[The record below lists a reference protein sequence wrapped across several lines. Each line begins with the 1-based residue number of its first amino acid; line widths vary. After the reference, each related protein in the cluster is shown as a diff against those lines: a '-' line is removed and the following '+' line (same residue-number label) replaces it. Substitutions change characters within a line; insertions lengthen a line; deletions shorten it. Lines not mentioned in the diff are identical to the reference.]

1 MTSTTRMAVS
11 VLAGLVLSA
20 GAALAG
26 GAPKQAD
33 IDACNKEAAAIKAGK
48 APSTAPGSATPGS
61 GPSGGQSSVQ
71 NRPLDSTTGQPQGT
85 RKDDMKKDTQG
96 GMMKKDAPAGDLMK
110 GMAPAGETDPA
121 YRATYMECLKKRG
134 YTS

>member
-1 MTSTTRMAVS
+1 MASTMRMAVS
-11 VLAGLVLSA
+11 IFAAVVLSA

-33 IDACNKEAAAIKAGK
+33 IDACNKEAAALKAGK
-48 APSTAPGSATPGS
+48 APSTAPGSATPGA
-61 GPSGGQSSVQ
+61 GPSGGQGSVQ
-71 NRPLDSTTGQPQGT
+71 NRPMDSTTGQPQGT

-96 GMMKKDAPAGDLMK
+96 MMKKDAPASDLMK

-121 YRATYMECLKKRG
+121 YRATYTECLKKRG